1 MLYKRGVVFA
11 SLKNKSKWKKLE
23 KQSSLQTWSFANVS
37 SSRSRPNPVC
47 VPAFPAF
54 PNISFVYL
62 NWLPQHCALYC
73 GIVVCRMAEREREGS
88 LHPSLILDGQTR
100 NQFRFCSH
108 GRRTTAEWMYGRL
121 TDRVYER
128 CAMPKPPPPSATH
141 KEMEDGGRQRE
152 I

>member
-1 MLYKRGVVFA
+1 MSLLLVPIRFA
-11 SLKNKSKWKKLE
+11 FLL
-23 KQSSLQTWSFANVS
+23 
-37 SSRSRPNPVC
+37 
-47 VPAFPAF
+47 FPAF

-73 GIVVCRMAEREREGS
+73 GIVVCRMAEREREREGS

-108 GRRTTAEWMYGRL
+108 GRTTAEWMYARL

-152 I
+152 ILCLVPENGKIITLPKSFPYFGWYPQVHM